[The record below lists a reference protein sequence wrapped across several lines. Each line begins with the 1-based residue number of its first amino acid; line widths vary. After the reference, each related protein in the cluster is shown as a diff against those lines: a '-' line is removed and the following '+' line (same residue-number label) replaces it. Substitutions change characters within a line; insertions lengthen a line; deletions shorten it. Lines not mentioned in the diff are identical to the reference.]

1 MIVLEVR
8 PVPHRQGRRRWYGRE
23 VVQRL
28 GRYLTDGK
36 AGKEDDILLPGEYS
50 LEGSASTSPTRDD
63 RVEERWMMMMSCY
76 PSDAGWNRQGHFLER
91 SAITSPTGDD
101 RGAGVQRRALLK

>member
-1 MIVLEVR
+1 VKEDDVLLPIGVKRARERRRCRARLSKMIVLEVR
-8 PVPHRQGRRRWYGRE
+8 PVPHQQGRRRWYGRE

-63 RVEERWMMMMSCY
+63 RVEER
-76 PSDAGWNRQGHFLER
+76 
-91 SAITSPTGDD
+91 
-101 RGAGVQRRALLK
+101 